1 MISFATLKE
10 TREKQEVKDR
20 EREREVLAW
29 LINQHNSAANQ
40 QVKSTSCS
48 QDWVK
53 TIKDCIRDAADLL
66 AYLGMDATTYVTI
79 NSIRQQ
85 LEERDWE
92 TEEEVRGGEV

>member
-1 MISFATLKE
+1 L
-10 TREKQEVKDR
+10 V
-20 EREREVLAW
+20 
-29 LINQHNSAANQ
+29 NQHNSAGNQ

-85 LEERDWE
+85 LEERD
-92 TEEEVRGGEV
+92 